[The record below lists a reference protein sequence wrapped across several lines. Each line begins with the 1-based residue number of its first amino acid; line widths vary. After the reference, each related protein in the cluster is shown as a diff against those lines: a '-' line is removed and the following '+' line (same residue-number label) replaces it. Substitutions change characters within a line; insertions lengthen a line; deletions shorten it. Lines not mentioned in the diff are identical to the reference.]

1 MVFRS
6 NVILVVGAHPDDIEL
21 GCGGTIRA
29 ATTSGTKVIAIFLTK
44 GEKSG
49 NPETRCKESKDA
61 LAVLGV
67 NEVFFGDFPDTEIPN
82 TYKAISFLEKI
93 SNLHKPDIVLTHT
106 IHDTHQ
112 DHRQT
117 GWLSLSAFRNVPQ
130 LLSYETPRATGEFR
144 PTYFV
149 DISGHV
155 ESKWKALKC
164 HSSQTQKRYIAYE
177 SMVSLSSFRGSQVN
191 LVAAEAFEV
200 IRYVEKPPNL

>member
-1 MVFRS
+1 MVFKS
-6 NVILVVGAHPDDIEL
+6 KVMLVVGAHPDDVEL

-29 ATTSGTKVIAIFLTK
+29 ATTSGTRVIAIFLTK

-61 LAVLGV
+61 LTVLGV
-67 NEVFFGDFPDTEIPN
+67 NEIFFGDFPDTEIPN
-82 TYKAISFLEKI
+82 SYKGISYLEKF
-93 SNLHKPDIVLTHT
+93 SELHKPDIVLTHT

-117 GWLSLSAFRNVPQ
+117 AWLSLTAFRNVPT

-144 PTYFV
+144 PNYFV

-155 ESKWKALKC
+155 EGKWKALKC
-164 HSSQTQKRYIAYE
+164 HSSQTAKRYLAYE

-191 LVAAEAFEV
+191 LIAAEAFEV
-200 IRYVEKPPNL
+200 IRYVEKPPNF